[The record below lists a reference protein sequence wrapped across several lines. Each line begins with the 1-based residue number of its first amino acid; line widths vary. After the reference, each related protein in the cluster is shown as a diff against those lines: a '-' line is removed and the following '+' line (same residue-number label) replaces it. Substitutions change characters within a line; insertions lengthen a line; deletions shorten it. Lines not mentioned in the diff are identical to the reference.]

1 MNELHPYILLIG
13 SIIVSALISFLAV
26 GRTIHIT
33 QKRKIYDTPDDIR
46 KFHGAEIPSMGGIG
60 IFLGFLVVGAALH
73 FGNYYF
79 VFISSAILFF
89 TGVYD
94 DLKNMSPLK
103 KLAAQLLASFIT
115 IYFLFSDPHFV
126 DGFHGLEF
134 SQVPISWTSIV
145 FYTLFCTFFI
155 NAFNF
160 IDGIDALAC
169 LLAIGSTCVLA
180 VFYSLLGYATET
192 YLLLSL
198 AGGTAGLLYYNR
210 APARIYMGDTGSMLL
225 GFNMFVFSI
234 IFLSKFEST
243 SPTQLTPF
251 VPERL
256 NASMLLLSILFLPM
270 YDAVRVF
277 VLRLAQGKSPLR
289 ADRLHLHY
297 YLLDAGFSHTKAAL
311 TIMGIFVLIVG
322 SVYLLQSFNPII
334 SIIGMLSISQ
344 VSVFI
349 IHKIRQRNGGK
360 QALQIGK

>member
-1 MNELHPYILLIG
+1 MNELHPYILIIG

-26 GRTIHIT
+26 GRTIYIT

-60 IFLGFLVVGAALH
+60 VFLGFLGVGAVLH

-103 KLAAQLLASFIT
+103 KLIAQLLASFIT

-126 DGFHGLEF
+126 KGFHGLEF
-134 SQVPISWTSIV
+134 SQTPISWTSIA

-169 LLAIGSTCVLA
+169 LLAIGSTGILA
-180 VFYSLLGYATET
+180 VFYYLSGYIAEAS
-192 YLLLSL
+192 LLLSL

-234 IFLSKFEST
+234 IFLSKFDFKY
-243 SPTQLTPF
+243 PTQLTPY
-251 VPERL
+251 VPDRQ
-256 NASMLLLSILFLPM
+256 NAGIILLSILFLPM

-277 VLRLAQGKSPLR
+277 ILRLSQGKSPLR

-297 YLLDAGFSHTKAAL
+297 YLLDAGFNHTKAAL
-311 TIMGIFVLIVG
+311 TIMGIFVLNVTCAI
-322 SVYLLQSFNPII
+322 LLQSFNPMIPLVGI
-334 SIIGMLSISQ
+334 LGISQ
-344 VSVFI
+344 MSVYL
-349 IHKIRQRNGGK
+349 IHRLRQKNGG
-360 QALQIGK
+360 

>member
-1 MNELHPYILLIG
+1 MNELHPYILIIG
-13 SIIVSALISFLAV
+13 SIFVSALISFLAV
-26 GRTIHIT
+26 GRTIYIT

-60 IFLGFLVVGAALH
+60 IFLGFLGVGAAFN
-73 FGNYYF
+73 FGTYYF

-89 TGVYD
+89 IGVYD
-94 DLKNMSPLK
+94 DIKNLSPLK

-115 IYFLFSDPHFV
+115 IYFLFSNPGFV
-126 DGFHGLEF
+126 NGFHGLEF
-134 SQVPISWTSIV
+134 SQTPISWISIA

-169 LLAIGSTCVLA
+169 LLAIGSTGILA
-180 VFYSLLGYATET
+180 VLYYLSGYTTEAC
-192 YLLLSL
+192 LLLSL
-198 AGGTAGLLYYNR
+198 MGGTAGLLYYNR

-234 IFLSKFEST
+234 IFLGKFDFKY
-243 SPTQLTPF
+243 PTQLTPF

-256 NASMLLLSILFLPM
+256 NAGIILFSILFLPM

-277 VLRLAQGKSPLR
+277 ILRLAQGKSPLK

-297 YLLDAGFSHTKAAL
+297 YLLDAGFNHTQAAF
-311 TIMGIFVLIVG
+311 TIMGIFVITVSSAFLLKLCNPIIPVVCMLG
-322 SVYLLQSFNPII
+322 IAQISVYL
-334 SIIGMLSISQ
+334 
-344 VSVFI
+344 
-349 IHKIRQRNGGK
+349 IHQLRKKRGIKI
-360 QALQIGK
+360 

>member
-1 MNELHPYILLIG
+1 MNELHPYILIIG

-26 GRTIHIT
+26 GRTIYIT
-33 QKRKIYDTPDDIR
+33 KKRKIYDTPDDIR

-60 IFLGFLVVGAALH
+60 IFLGFLSVGAVFN

-115 IYFLFSDPHFV
+115 IYFLFTDPHFV

-134 SQVPISWTSIV
+134 SRTPISWTSIA

-169 LLAIGSTCVLA
+169 LLAIGSTGILA
-180 VFYSLLGYATET
+180 AFYYLSGYTTEAC
-192 YLLLSL
+192 LLLSL
-198 AGGTAGLLYYNR
+198 VGGTAGLLYYNR

-234 IFLSKFEST
+234 IFLSKFDFNCC
-243 SPTQLTPF
+243 TQLTPY
-251 VPERL
+251 VHGR
-256 NASMLLLSILFLPM
+256 ASAGIILFSILFLPM

-277 VLRLAQGKSPLR
+277 VLRLSQGKSPLR

-297 YLLDAGFSHTKAAL
+297 YLLDAGFNHTRAAL

-322 SVYLLQSFNPII
+322 TTFLIQSVNTILPIVGMLGIAQISVYL
-334 SIIGMLSISQ
+334 
-344 VSVFI
+344 
-349 IHKIRQRNGGK
+349 IHRLRLKRGG
-360 QALQIGK
+360 